1 MESWRVRPF
10 MGTLED
16 AQGIRAVEQATFHE
30 CPYSAAELQARL
42 SDARQAM
49 LVAEAGG
56 RIVGFL
62 SGLYVPGLAGARLEA
77 DLLAVEPGWQGR
89 GIGASLLAALRRA
102 SGAMPVRG
110 VVRPNNPASER
121 AFARAG
127 FRPSQAIY
135 RLYVYRIL
143 GWVPR
148 PLPAWGGEIGP
159 LAGPHEAAQLAAL
172 APTLLPAADLL
183 QAAGHEPG
191 LTLLAARAGGAV
203 AGAVELVEVH
213 TLLYSGLWLETLAVL
228 PGHRR
233 TAAALVAAAVE
244 QAKAGELDEVGC
256 LVPEGDGFLRQVL
269 MGEGFSRLDRYRI
282 WAAPPLEEALA
293 P

>member
-1 MESWRVRPF
+1 

-16 AQGIRAVEQATFHE
+16 AQGILAVEQATFRE

-42 SDARQAM
+42 GDARQSM

-62 SGLYVPGLAGARLEA
+62 SGLHVPGLAGPRLEA

-89 GIGASLLAALRRA
+89 GIGVALLAALRRA
-102 SGAMPVRG
+102 AGALPVRG

-121 AFARAG
+121 AFAAAG
-127 FRPSQAIY
+127 FRPSEATY
-135 RLYVYRIL
+135 RLYLYRIL

-148 PLPAWGGEIGP
+148 PLPEWGGEIGP
-159 LAGPHEAAQLAAL
+159 LAGPDEAVQLATL
-172 APTLLPAADLL
+172 APTLLPAAGRL
-183 QAAGHEPG
+183 QAAGRQPG
-191 LTLLAARAGGAV
+191 LTLLVARVGGEV
-203 AGAVELVEVH
+203 AGAAELVEVH
-213 TLLYSGLWLETLAVL
+213 TLLYSGLWLEALVVQ

-282 WAAPPLEEALA
+282 WTAPPLEEALT